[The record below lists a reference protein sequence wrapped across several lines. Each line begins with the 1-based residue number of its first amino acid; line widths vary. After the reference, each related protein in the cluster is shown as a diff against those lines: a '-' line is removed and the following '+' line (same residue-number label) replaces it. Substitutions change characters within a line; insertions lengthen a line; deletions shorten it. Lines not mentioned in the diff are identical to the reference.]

1 MEPLHSKTDRFTIQI
16 RLEEF
21 GVFIVEG
28 HIVLGI
34 IQIQVT
40 KHFSKHV
47 GDDSTS
53 I

>member
-1 MEPLHSKTDRFTIQI
+1 MEPFHSKTDRFTIQI

-21 GVFIVEG
+21 VFIVGG

-34 IQIQVT
+34 TQIQVT
-40 KHFSKHV
+40 KHFARHV
-47 GDDSTS
+47 GDDSTF

>member
-1 MEPLHSKTDRFTIQI
+1 MQI

-21 GVFIVEG
+21 DVFIVRG

-47 GDDSTS
+47 GDDSTF